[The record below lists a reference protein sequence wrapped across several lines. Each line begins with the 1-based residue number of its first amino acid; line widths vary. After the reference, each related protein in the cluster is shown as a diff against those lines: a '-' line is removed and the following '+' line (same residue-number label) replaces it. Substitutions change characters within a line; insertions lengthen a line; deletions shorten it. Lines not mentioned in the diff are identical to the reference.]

1 MRSRIAAG
9 LLLMVTVTAQ
19 TTLVGSDERL
29 VTRVKGLGEEFSSL
43 IREGDRRSETFRAM
57 VDEIQ
62 ASNAVVMIQFGLCA
76 NGQFRS
82 CVSHVGGTGG
92 TRTIRILINPK
103 LTTDRVIAMIAHE
116 LQHAVEIIRSGA
128 ANPDEVMA
136 LYRRIAVGECAKGR
150 SDRCETEAAL
160 AVEKQVLDE
169 LDRSPRGSV

>member
-1 MRSRIAAG
+1 MRLRIAVG
-9 LLLMVTVTAQ
+9 LLLIVTATAQ
-19 TTLVGSDERL
+19 NTLASSDERV

-82 CVSHVGGTGG
+82 CVSHVGATGS
-92 TRTIRILINPK
+92 TRTIRILVNPK
-103 LTTDRVIAMIAHE
+103 LTMDRVIAMIAHE
-116 LQHAVEIIRSGA
+116 LQHAVEIIRAGA
-128 ANPDEVMA
+128 ANQEEVMA
-136 LYRRIAVGECAKGR
+136 LYRRISIGECAKGR

-160 AVEKQVLDE
+160 AVEKQVLGE
-169 LDRSPRGSV
+169 LDRSPAGQR